1 MGPDGGGGGG
11 IGGACSGISGAGGT
25 PGTGDA
31 RGALEGLVP
40 LPRSVA
46 TGNGEFAL
54 TARTPIFVSDSAT
67 EELRAVGTYLAELLR
82 RATGYSIP
90 LANTSQRACFGAPAI
105 ELELDASI
113 AETEGYRFEAS
124 VESLRIRGRTAHGV
138 FHGIQ
143 TLRQILAPE
152 IESPT
157 AAPKARWLVPAVS
170 IEDAPRFSYRGM
182 HLDVSRHFFPPA
194 FVKKYIDLLALY
206 KLNTFHFHL
215 TDDQGWRLEI
225 EAYPRLTSVGAW
237 RNEAGVRY
245 GGFYTQAEVRDIVR
259 YASERFVTIVPE
271 IEMPGHSRAA
281 VAAYPEYACTPG
293 PFEVA
298 TTWGVFYDIFCP
310 SDETFAFLE
319 GVLREVFSLFP
330 GNYVHLGGDEAP
342 KDRWETSEVAQA
354 VIDREGLANEEELQ
368 GYFMRRMETFA
379 ASYGKSIIGWDE
391 ILDGGVMPSAVIM
404 AWRGA
409 DRGTLAARQGH
420 DVIMT
425 PTGSCYFDYYQGPEA
440 TEPEAFP
447 GSYTPLR
454 EVYEM
459 EPMPSGL
466 DAQQA
471 THVLGAQ
478 GNLWSEYIAT
488 PEHAEYMALPRAIA
502 LAEVLWSERDALD
515 YSEFLRRLD
524 AHSAHLDAQG
534 TNYARLFRD
543 DL

>member
-1 MGPDGGGGGG
+1 
-11 IGGACSGISGAGGT
+11 
-25 PGTGDA
+25 
-31 RGALEGLVP
+31 
-40 LPRSVA
+40 VA
-46 TGNGEFAL
+46 TYL
-54 TARTPIFVSDSAT
+54 
-67 EELRAVGTYLAELLR
+67 VGLLG
-82 RATGYSIP
+82 RATGYSLP
-90 LANTSQRACFGAPAI
+90 LANTSQRACFVGVPAI
-105 ELELDASI
+105 ELELDAAI
-113 AETEGYRFEAS
+113 AESEGYALEAS

-138 FHGIQ
+138 FHGVQ

-152 IESPT
+152 IESRT
-157 AAPKARWLVPAVS
+157 AVPKARWLVPAVG

-206 KLNTFHFHL
+206 KLNTFHWHL

-237 RNEAGVRY
+237 RNEGGGRY
-245 GGFYTQAEVRDIVR
+245 GGFYTQAEVREIVS

-271 IEMPGHSRAA
+271 IEMPGHARAA

-330 GNYVHLGGDEAP
+330 GEYVHLGGDEAP
-342 KDRWETSEVAQA
+342 KDRWETSAVAQA

-368 GYFMRRMETFA
+368 GYFMRRVETFA
-379 ASYGKSIIGWDE
+379 ASHGKSIIGWDE

-425 PTGSCYFDYYQGPEA
+425 PTDSCYFDYYQGPEA

-447 GSYTPLR
+447 GSYAPLQ
-454 EVYEM
+454 EVYDM

-466 DAQQA
+466 DAQAA

-478 GNLWSEYIAT
+478 GNLWSEYIPT

-502 LAEVLWSERDALD
+502 LAEVLWSEPDALD
-515 YSEFLRRLD
+515 YSAFVRRLD

-534 TNYARLFRD
+534 TNYAKLFRD